1 MFCVGLLINSKDQ
14 KDDEVRIISIDLQEM
29 APIDHVLQLQ
39 GDITK
44 KSTVDEI
51 LKRFKGN
58 KANLVVDD
66 GAPDVTGFHD
76 ID

>member
-1 MFCVGLLINSKDQ
+1 
-14 KDDEVRIISIDLQEM
+14 M
-29 APIDHVLQLQ
+29 APIDNVVQLQ

-44 KSTVDEI
+44 KETVDEI
-51 LKRFKGN
+51 LQKFKGN